1 MEDHSTR
8 TTDTTEKTAT
18 AATTATTKTT
28 EKAQAGLTA
37 WAELQANFPD
47 LGQAPDL
54 QGLTQAEVLRKGQ
67 AGERNDQKE
76 GTGKTFK
83 DILKS
88 NLFTFF
94 NLVNLLIALMIL
106 WASFQ
111 NFTYIANLFFLL
123 IVGSNTCIG
132 IIQEWQAKKNLENL
146 KILVEPKADVI
157 RDGQVEI
164 ISSDELVRG
173 DLLSIKRGMQI
184 TCDLEVVRSDS
195 LEMDEALITGESQG
209 VPKRKGDTLVAGST
223 VLSGTALAR
232 VELLSHES
240 EAYRITLEAKEERGD
255 RSILKADLR
264 RLLQLIAAV
273 IFPLGFLLL
282 IPKVSSAADL
292 VDPQG
297 MADIVVG
304 IAGTLLGMIPD
315 GLYLMVSISM
325 DWGASNMGNL
335 GLLCQS
341 LSSLE
346 QLARVDLL
354 CVDKTGTLTT
364 GNMQV
369 SQIFYLFRP
378 GQVRPDR
385 PGLAGLNMVVQD
397 ASQDGLKPFQRHSLD
412 ALALLL
418 TLDHDRNSTA
428 QALAEYPPL
437 RERILAIGGH
447 VQKDLPQASPL
458 TPDANNPPAPQPIKH
473 SGLYAIPGV
482 AFLARLFGLAPDRAF
497 SEPIAPDSVAGAVGD
512 AQASEPS
519 NPIFSGLD
527 MAEAAAE
534 AAYFSRE
541 FAAELPKYSLIP
553 FSSGRKWSGISSP
566 QLGKSYLLGA
576 AEFILPQS
584 WQDLQESIASTGKR
598 TVVFAYYDGVLEASG
613 AEVGS
618 QDLDLDKVE
627 PLAYISLDE
636 ELRPNVRQTLA
647 AFEQEDVEVKVIS
660 GDALA
665 SVTSLAQ
672 RAGMEPTRG
681 LDCSTPHAK
690 ALFKAADSF
699 VHLKQSIRRRNRR
712 SRGAR
717 GRKWWQF
724 WKGRPSDVYSPEMI
738 QYERQAKELKD
749 YNIFARVLPRQ
760 KQTLVAYFKA
770 EGRYPAMTGDGVN
783 DIPAMK
789 QSDCSI
795 VMASGA
801 DATKSVADLVLL
813 NNDFATLVPG
823 TAEGRRIINNI
834 TKVASLFLVK
844 TTYSVI
850 LALFFVFYPGS
861 PPYYPIHLT
870 FITSFCVGIPSFF
883 LALRPNRDR
892 ITDADF
898 MSRVWG
904 LAVPGG
910 IATAVGVM
918 ALCGMREYLSNW
930 NDQTESLLAITLLV
944 TTGFYVLFM
953 TLRPLNVMRIL
964 FIGFWI
970 FGFGIAMYYFP
981 QILMISSEW
990 YREWPIMFIS
1000 VAVMIAL
1007 NTLFYWYMGR
1017 HNSHLGPGWG
1027 TSQRA

>member
-1 MEDHSTR
+1 MEDHSTIM
-8 TTDTTEKTAT
+8 TEVTETTEA
-18 AATTATTKTT
+18 T
-28 EKAQAGLTA
+28 EKAQAGVTA

-47 LGQAPDL
+47 LGKAPDL
-54 QGLTQAEVLRKGQ
+54 QGLTQVEVQRKGQ
-67 AGERNDQKE
+67 AGECNDQKE

-111 NFTYIANLFFLL
+111 NFAYIANLFFLL

-157 RDGQVEI
+157 RDGEVMT

-385 PGLAGLNMVVQD
+385 KDLAGLKMVVQD
-397 ASQDGLKPFQRHSLD
+397 ASQDGMKPFQRHSLD

-458 TPDANNPPAPQPIKH
+458 TPDASVPGALAPDVPPAPQPIKH

-497 SEPIAPDSVAGAVGD
+497 TQATASNSMAGAAGD
-512 AQASEPS
+512 IQASEPI
-519 NPIFSGLD
+519 NPILSAQE

-566 QLGKSYLLGA
+566 ELGKSYLLGA

-598 TVVFAYYDGVLEASG
+598 TVVFAFYDGVLEASG
-613 AEVGS
+613 TEVGA
-618 QDLDLDKVE
+618 QDLDLNKVE

-918 ALCGMREYLSNW
+918 ALCGMREYLPMIS
-930 NDQTESLLAITLLV
+930 DQTESLLAITLLV

-953 TLRPLNVMRIL
+953 TLRPLNILRIF
-964 FIGFWI
+964 FITFWI
-970 FGFGIAMYYFP
+970 AGFAIAMFYFP

-990 YREWPIMFIS
+990 YREWPIMFIGI
-1000 VAVMIAL
+1000 AAMIAL